1 MKKFPVFISALFL
14 LSAQT
19 ALSDVS
25 VTVYNNDRALV
36 KEVREVTLKKDV
48 QTIEF
53 DEVAAKIEPASVLP
67 KFLNGADKIKI
78 LEQNFDYDLAD
89 SDKLLSKYIGK
100 DIEIERY
107 GSDKRAKLSGKLLSV
122 SGGLVVQSADR
133 IVIRPQGEI
142 SFAKMPEGL
151 RLKPTLVWLVD
162 SGFAGKNKMELS
174 YQTGGINWQ
183 ADYVL
188 VTNRQDTE
196 ADIAGWVTVNNKS
209 GASYKNARLK
219 LIAGDTNTAR
229 TAPAGI
235 KKEAVMKF
243 NSAKA
248 EPSFQERSFFEYH
261 MYELRRRST
270 IKDNEIKQIEFVKAA
285 RIPVKKVFAYD
296 GTRGG
301 KVTVNL
307 EFKNSKENN
316 LGIPLPKG
324 KVRVSKRDGESM
336 EFIGEDA
343 IGHTAADAKLSL
355 YVGNAFDITGE
366 RTQTNY
372 KKESKSVEESFKII
386 LRNGKDTDVEVNI
399 VEHMRGWHNWKIE
412 QSSGKYVKKDSVT
425 AEFPVTVPANG
436 EKEMTYTVKY
446 WWK

>member
-1 MKKFPVFISALFL
+1 MKKFPAFISVLVL
-14 LSAQT
+14 LSAQ
-19 ALSDVS
+19 AVWSDVS
-25 VTVYNNDRALV
+25 VTVYNNNRALV
-36 KEVREVTLKKDV
+36 KEIREVTLKKDV

-53 DEVAAKIEPASVLP
+53 DEVAAKIEPASALP

-78 LEQNFDYDLAD
+78 LEQNFDYDLAG

-107 GSDKRAKLSGKLLSV
+107 GDDKRAKLSGKLLSV

-142 SFAKMPEGL
+142 SLAKMPEGL

-162 SGFAGKNKMELS
+162 SGFSGKNKMELS
-174 YQTGGINWQ
+174 YQTGGMNWR

-196 ADIAGWVTVNNKS
+196 ADIAGWVTVNNMS
-209 GASYKNARLK
+209 GASYKNAKLK
-219 LIAGDTNTAR
+219 LIAGDVN
-229 TAPAGI
+229 TAPAAA

-243 NSAKA
+243 NSVKA

-261 MYELRRRST
+261 MYELHRRTT

-285 RIPVKKVFAYD
+285 RIPVKKVFTYNGARD
-296 GTRGG
+296 GG

-343 IGHTAADAKLSL
+343 IGHTAAGAGLSL
-355 YVGNAFDITGE
+355 YIGNAFDITGE
-366 RTQTNY
+366 RTLMNY
-372 KKESKSVEESFKII
+372 KKESKSAEESFKII
-386 LRNGKDTDVEVNI
+386 LKNGKDTDVEVNV
-399 VEHMRGWHNWKIE
+399 VENMYGWHNWKIE

-436 EKEMTYTVKY
+436 EKEITYTVKY